1 MNTRLIN
8 GYTALI
14 SRAAEKMGDQTLDQ
28 KTRTGYRFKSGHY
41 KKALKKIKELETDI
55 TDIETARQLGIFTA
69 GELTHIERFLEDTT
83 LDQTEPV
90 VNSRNVELER
100 LQTITGVGPKRAADL
115 LDKHGMNLDKL
126 LNGEG
131 DEYLTHHQR
140 MGVKYYHDLNE
151 RIPRAE
157 ITQMK
162 KKMEKYLTD
171 GYKIMICGSYRREVE
186 TSGDMD
192 VLVYHPQAED
202 ILHDDYFQIFIETLE
217 EAGFLVDSLTP
228 HVNRTKYMGMCQL
241 SPRHKV
247 RRIDIRFIPY
257 SSLASAML
265 YFTGSGE
272 FNKNMRTFAIKKGY
286 KLNEYGIY
294 DIDKSKDTPTET
306 RLDTS
311 SEQDIF
317 AVLNLEY
324 IEPKAR
330 LASVKFK

>member
-8 GYTALI
+8 GYNSLI
-14 SRAAEKMGDQTLDQ
+14 SRAAEKMNDQTLDQ

-41 KKALKKIKELETDI
+41 RKALKKIKELHTDI
-55 TDIETARQLGIFTA
+55 TNIDIARTLGVFTA
-69 GELTHIERFLEDTT
+69 GELTHIERFLEDDS
-83 LDQTEPV
+83 LNSAPKL
-90 VNSRNVELER
+90 NSRNVELER
-100 LQTITGVGPKRAADL
+100 LQTITGIGPKRAADL
-115 LDKHGMNLDKL
+115 LDKHALTLDKL

-131 DEYLTHHQR
+131 DEYITHHQR

-151 RIPRAE
+151 RIPRNE
-157 ITQMK
+157 ITLMK
-162 KKMEKYLTD
+162 KKMESYLTD
-171 GYKIMICGSYRREVE
+171 GYKLMICGSYRREVE

-192 VLVYHPQAED
+192 VLVYHPQVED
-202 ILHDDYFQIFIETLE
+202 ILHDDYFQTFIEILE
-217 EAGFLVDSLTP
+217 GAGFLVDSLTP
-228 HVNRTKYMGMCQL
+228 NVNKTKYMGMCQL
-241 SPRHKV
+241 SSKHKV

-294 DIDKSKDTPTET
+294 DVDKSKKTPTET

-311 SEQDIF
+311 SEKDIF
-317 AVLNLEY
+317 AILNMEY
-324 IEPKAR
+324 IEPRDR
-330 LASVKFK
+330 LPSVKFK

>member
-8 GYTALI
+8 GYNSLI
-14 SRAAEKMGDQTLDQ
+14 SRAAEKMGDQSLDQ

-41 KKALKKIKELETDI
+41 KKALKKIISLETDI
-55 TDIETARQLGIFTA
+55 TNIETARELGTFTT
-69 GELTHIERFLEDTT
+69 GELTHIERFLEDAS
-83 LDQTEPV
+83 LNTEPK
-90 VNSRNVELER
+90 VNGRNVELER

-115 LDKHGMNLDKL
+115 LDKSNINLDKL

-162 KKMEKYLTD
+162 RKMERSLTD
-171 GYKIMICGSYRREVE
+171 GYKLMVCGSYRREVE

-192 VLVYHPQAED
+192 VLVYHPQVDD
-202 ILHDDYFQIFIETLE
+202 ILHDNYFQIFIETLE
-217 EAGFLVDSLTP
+217 DAGFLVDSLTP
-228 HVNRTKYMGMCQL
+228 NVNKTKYMGMCHL
-241 SPRHKV
+241 SNKHRV
-247 RRIDIRFIPY
+247 RRIDIRFVPY

-272 FNKNMRTFAIKKGY
+272 FNKNMRTYAIKKGY

-294 DIDKSKDTPTET
+294 NIDKSKDTPTEDRVET
-306 RLDTS
+306 TI
-311 SEQDIF
+311 EKDIF
-317 AVLNLEY
+317 AILNLEY
-324 IEPKAR
+324 IEPRDR